1 MSTSIHTLRIL
12 KSFVEGSTGAMV
24 SLSRGDIVKRSRKV
38 ALEWIE
44 AGLAEEVLSSM
55 ESMVATAKD
64 LHVGLITN
72 NKQVIKLCKEFD
84 VAYHDPSDKTPKK
97 TT

>member
-1 MSTSIHTLRIL
+1 MSTSVHQLRIL
-12 KSFVEGSTGAMV
+12 KSFVEGTTGAMV
-24 SLSRGDIVKRSRKV
+24 SLRRGDMVKRGRAV

-44 AGLAEEVLSSM
+44 AGLAEEVLTDI

-64 LHVGLITN
+64 LKVGLITN